1 MHNNKELIEKIEDL
15 EGSIKAFRA
24 LLTLITLELGWS
36 NQHIRIYLRVPEEH
50 LNFLRTIQ

>member
-36 NQHIRIYLRVPEEH
+36 NQQIRIYLRVPEEH
-50 LNFLRTIQ
+50 LNFLRTRQ